1 MSKMKKMALTA
12 MIAAITT
19 VTSSLFFIP
28 VGFTRIFPMQHFANV
43 ITAVLLGPAYAV
55 AQAIIVSTIR
65 NISGTGSIFAYP
77 GSIIG
82 AFLAGWL
89 FMKTRKMEMAFVGEV
104 VGTGIIG
111 AMACYPIATLFLG
124 QEAALFGFIP
134 AFFVSSCAGAILG
147 FLLLKVLMKNS
158 SIGGIIYENSTY
170 NRRI

>member
-19 VTSSLFFIP
+19 VTSNLFFIP

>member
-1 MSKMKKMALTA
+1 
-12 MIAAITT
+12 
-19 VTSSLFFIP
+19 
-28 VGFTRIFPMQHFANV
+28 
-43 ITAVLLGPAYAV
+43 
-55 AQAIIVSTIR
+55 
-65 NISGTGSIFAYP
+65 
-77 GSIIG
+77 
-82 AFLAGWL
+82 

>member
-1 MSKMKKMALTA
+1 MMSKMKKMALTA

-111 AMACYPIATLFLG
+111 AMACYLLATLFLG
-124 QEAALFGFIP
+124 LVAVIIVYIP
-134 AFFVSSCAGAILG
+134 SIFV
-147 FLLLKVLMKNS
+147 
-158 SIGGIIYENSTY
+158 
-170 NRRI
+170 

>member
-19 VTSSLFFIP
+19 VTSNLFFIP
-28 VGFTRIFPMQHFANV
+28 VGFTRIFLMQHFANV

-134 AFFVSSCAGAILG
+134 A
-147 FLLLKVLMKNS
+147 
-158 SIGGIIYENSTY
+158 
-170 NRRI
+170 